1 MMVGFNFNLSAI
13 IINFDLISDDDDD
26 DDDKTLSSFYNNS
39 PGLV

>member
-26 DDDKTLSSFYNNS
+26 DDKTLSSFYNNS